1 MPLPNGRLTWLITN
15 TSIVVYRIDG
25 RAYAPGHGRKLA
37 EDLGCECV
45 SKSQPPAHGNINE
58 RRLIFNYGRAS
69 WPKWFRKDRH
79 TWLNQPKFRANAADK
94 IKCFNV
100 LGDEG
105 VPVIPMTTDKDEA
118 LAWME
123 AGHSIYAR
131 ATAHGKKGQG
141 ITVVR
146 AGEALPESVF
156 YTRARPERDE
166 YRVNVFG
173 GKIIDCTMKKRIG
186 AAKMKARGIDQVN
199 MEIRNLKG
207 GWIYARQDINPSAQ
221 TKMIALLAIK
231 ACGLNHGGV
240 DVFQYPNGD
249 AEICEVN
256 TAPGMRGTTRKNY
269 QAAIEERL
277 AQENL

>member
-1 MPLPNGRLTWLITN
+1 
-15 TSIVVYRIDG
+15 VYRVDG

-45 SKSQPPAHGNINE
+45 SKSQPPAHGNVNE

-94 IKCFNV
+94 IKCFGV
-100 LGDEG
+100 LGEAEVPIIPWTLDHRRAQQWLDEG
-105 VPVIPMTTDKDEA
+105 NTVYCR
-118 LAWME
+118 
-123 AGHSIYAR
+123 G
-131 ATAHGKKGQG
+131 TANGKKGQG
-141 ITVVR
+141 IQVIRPLQQEEPQRVPKHQ
-146 AGEALPESVF
+146 AF
-156 YTRARPERDE
+156 YTVGKPDRDE

-173 GKIIDCTMKKRIG
+173 GKVIDCTMKKRIG
-186 AAKMKARGIDQVN
+186 AEKMKARGIDEVN
-199 MEIRNLKG
+199 MDVRNLKG

-221 TKMIALLAIK
+221 TKMIALLAVK